1 MKGVLKHILWSLLH
15 AVLLIIVTYCAWNIP
30 SDWTGSGSWLQRIHL
45 AQALVA
51 EPDTLPDDLV
61 LINTCYDHTMVPVY
75 DELGLECGQLDITDR
90 AKLLTLLRHLA
101 ATDDY
106 RYIVCD
112 IEFDTKL
119 KSPVDRQMFSLL
131 SKMPRLIVPRS
142 SESASFPSILS
153 SKSAI
158 SEYST
163 NISNNNFLKYQYL
176 SPAGESMALRMAK
189 DMDDITINQCGP
201 FYFTNGKVCVNA
213 HILDIKTNVMSEYRP
228 NVDGQSTIGQKNILQ
243 LGTDVLPLVEAGV
256 EGMFTDKIVMIGDC
270 FRDDIHTTVAGSTS
284 GLMIIYN
291 AYHALVSQYNIPPL
305 WVWLSLLSVYVLLT
319 MAVFYRL
326 EPHDLLPKSRF
337 SSQAILCRIVD
348 WIGFQILFTVIGI
361 LSFIW
366 AKTYIDAWLCSTY
379 FTCFEVVWPHL
390 QSKDYLSYIPFLK
403 RQKKQ

>member
-30 SDWTGSGSWLQRIHL
+30 SDWTGSGSWLQHIHL

-176 SPAGESMALRMAK
+176 APAGESMALRMAK
-189 DMDDITINQCGP
+189 AN
-201 FYFTNGKVCVNA
+201 
-213 HILDIKTNVMSEYRP
+213 
-228 NVDGQSTIGQKNILQ
+228 GQK
-243 LGTDVLPLVEAGV
+243 
-256 EGMFTDKIVMIGDC
+256 
-270 FRDDIHTTVAGSTS
+270 
-284 GLMIIYN
+284 
-291 AYHALVSQYNIPPL
+291 
-305 WVWLSLLSVYVLLT
+305 
-319 MAVFYRL
+319 
-326 EPHDLLPKSRF
+326 
-337 SSQAILCRIVD
+337 
-348 WIGFQILFTVIGI
+348 QIL
-361 LSFIW
+361 
-366 AKTYIDAWLCSTY
+366 
-379 FTCFEVVWPHL
+379 
-390 QSKDYLSYIPFLK
+390 
-403 RQKKQ
+403 